1 LNPYWIKADVR
12 LGIAPRPR
20 GNDWLG
26 DDVLMLRRAGVEI
39 LVSALTASESDEL
52 GLSEEQSCCTREG
65 ILFVSYPIEDRSVP
79 SSFSE
84 FSKLIESLDNKLR
97 LGKAVAVHCRAGVGR
112 SSIIVAGLLSRNGAT
127 PESAFRAIEDARG
140 CSVPDTPEQR
150 QWVERFLTTAKE

>member
-1 LNPYWIKADVR
+1 
-12 LGIAPRPR
+12 
-20 GNDWLG
+20 
-26 DDVLMLRRAGVEI
+26 MLRRAGVEI

-112 SSIIVAGLLSRNGAT
+112 PSISLPVSLVAMALRRSLRFVRLKMPEDVQCQTRQNSANGSNA
-127 PESAFRAIEDARG
+127 S
-140 CSVPDTPEQR
+140 
-150 QWVERFLTTAKE
+150 